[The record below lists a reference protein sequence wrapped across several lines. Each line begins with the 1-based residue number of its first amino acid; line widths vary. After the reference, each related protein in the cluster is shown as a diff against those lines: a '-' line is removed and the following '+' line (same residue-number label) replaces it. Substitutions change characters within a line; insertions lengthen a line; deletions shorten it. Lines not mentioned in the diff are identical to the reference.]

1 MNPVAHL
8 AFGEDWIDPVV
19 FTLPRGAGK
28 AGPTMAGPM
37 APGSALRRSLSAVT
51 GVRRRHV
58 QTRDV
63 RLHLTLFGED
73 CPTEEIKRLRDG
85 VIMTVA
91 GYDKDPREIY
101 EIPEIRRYWTEVQQQ
116 CPTILFFAA
125 SEYPPALQAIFAC
138 MASRLEI
145 TRQKGSELI
154 RVCIEGQSIKP
165 MLAIEMSNHVT
176 LDRDLGLQQHDA
188 MTEVANSL
196 AALVGKDKLGM
207 E

>member
-1 MNPVAHL
+1 VSTVTKA
-8 AFGEDWIDPVV
+8 AFGSPWIDPVW
-19 FTLPRGAGK
+19 FNLPRGAGK
-28 AGPTMAGPM
+28 AGATMAGPM
-37 APGSALRRSLSAVT
+37 APGTALRKRMSAVAAARRKH
-51 GVRRRHV
+51 VRS
-58 QTRDV
+58 RDV
-63 RLHLTLFGED
+63 RMHLNTFGENI
-73 CPTEEIKRLRDG
+73 PLEAIRRLRDG

-91 GYDKDPREIY
+91 GYDEDPREIY
-101 EIPEIRRYWTEVQQQ
+101 EIPEVRSYWSKVQKR
-116 CPTILFFAA
+116 CPNILYFAA

-176 LDRDLGLQQHDA
+176 LDRELGLQQHDA

>member
-1 MNPVAHL
+1 VSTVTKA
-8 AFGEDWIDPVV
+8 AFGSPWIDPVW
-19 FTLPRGAGK
+19 FDLPCGAGK

-37 APGSALRRSLSAVT
+37 AHGSALRRSLSAVT

-58 QTRDV
+58 RTKDV
-63 RLHLTLFGED
+63 RLHLALFGED

-91 GYDKDPREIY
+91 GYDADPREVY
-101 EIPEIRRYWTEVQQQ
+101 EIPEVRNYWTKVQSQ
-116 CPTILFFAA
+116 CPNILFFAA
-125 SEYPPALQAIFAC
+125 SRYPPALQAIFAC

-145 TRQKGSELI
+145 TRQKDSELI
-154 RVCIEGQSIKP
+154 RVCIEGESIKP
-165 MLAIEMSNHVT
+165 MVAAEMSNHLT
-176 LDRDLGLQQHDA
+176 LDMQLGMKRHDA
-188 MTEVANSL
+188 LEEVANSL